1 MNSILDDIRLNYQS
15 EISARLTRE
24 KRKLNSKVAEK
35 QDKLFEVLTDEQ
47 RELFEQYQESRD
59 IYQSA
64 SDKDCFI
71 DGVSFGVILIMNAIK
86 ADGK

>member
-1 MNSILDDIRLNYQS
+1 MNSILDDIWLNYQS

-24 KRKLNSKVAEK
+24 KRRLNSEVAEK
-35 QDKLFEVLTDEQ
+35 QNKLFEALTDEQ
-47 RELFEQYQESRD
+47 RELFEQYQESQD

-71 DGVSFGVILIMNAIK
+71 DGVSFGVRLIMDAIK